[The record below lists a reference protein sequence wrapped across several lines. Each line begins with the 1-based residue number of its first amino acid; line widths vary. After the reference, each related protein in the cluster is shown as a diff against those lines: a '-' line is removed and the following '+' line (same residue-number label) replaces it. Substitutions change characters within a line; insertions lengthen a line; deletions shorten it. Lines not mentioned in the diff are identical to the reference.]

1 MSEKRNFAE
10 EYPEL
15 LEKWDFQRNTRDPYK
30 LGPHSNI
37 KVWWT
42 CENGH
47 HFERSIRSMTSGYTT
62 CPECK
67 KQSLAVISSPNL
79 MKFWDYDKNTL
90 DPKTTSS
97 NSNEEV
103 WFKCPNCGYNW
114 KARICV
120 RKDRDKCP
128 VCETNMIICEG
139 INDFRTVYPQ
149 LALDTSD
156 EMNPNIDLNTLG
168 IGSHVRLHW
177 KCHICGF
184 EWDAPVY
191 CRVHGSKDNYRI
203 TSCPACAKNQRKDGY
218 NVDYPELIPL
228 YSPNNPVPL
237 KDVRGRSAKLL
248 WVCPTHGEFESTLN
262 SMIRA
267 VQTQNNGCPYCHGNK
282 VHPDESFGVLHPEL
296 VKEWDESNEKTP
308 YDYTEHSSYEAIW
321 CCPDCGTKWEADL
334 HVRAL
339 GYRKCPKC
347 YGSQTFKERYP
358 ELEQYYAKDNDLPF
372 EKAVI
377 SDTTPRNW
385 ICEHGHE
392 FEDSFYKIH
401 KRGYRCPYC
410 ESVKA
415 LQGFNDFA
423 HFHPDLA
430 QDYDVE
436 KNGNKASEV
445 TVSNRLVYFK
455 CKEGHSFKRSII
467 QHIQLNGKCPV
478 CNRRLLQKGVNDLA
492 TIYPEI
498 VLFWDYEKNEKRPDE
513 VFATLPNKYF
523 FICSNGHH
531 FECTLKELVENN
543 FHCPVCEGKR
553 VDPEKTSLQALNPK
567 LALEFSAN
575 NDFTADQ
582 IPLDTSKNVLWTC
595 PTCGDDYLFPVNERS
610 IGDNSCPYC
619 NHKKLKSGNNDLTI
633 TNPQLASEYSSKNKK
648 QVNEVGEWQK
658 YEVFWIC
665 PDCGAEYRYV
675 ISERSVGDDSCPV
688 CANKRIEKGIND
700 LATTNPEIAALLS
713 PNNERKADTL
723 LPSFKLKVAWICPT
737 CNGEY
742 YAPVEDM
749 VNGLA
754 ECPYCNNQKPLAGF
768 NTLKA
773 LYPEIAG
780 CLSPNNDFTADE
792 ILPISIRNA
801 KWICPTCGGEYSASV
816 EDMVNGL
823 VECPYCSNQKPL
835 AGFNTLEAL
844 YPEVAEHLSPSND
857 FTADEILPTRYG
869 SIKWICPT
877 CGGEYLASV
886 KDMIEGVAECPY
898 CNNQRP
904 LAGFNTLKAL
914 YPEIAEHLS
923 PNNDF
928 TADEILP
935 TRYKSVKW
943 ICPTCGGEY
952 LASVKDM
959 IEGVAECP
967 YCNDQRPLAGFNTLE
982 ALYPEIAEE
991 MSPDNEK
998 GPNDVLPTSAYF
1010 AEWTCPTCGYT
1021 YKASVRDRVASDDLC
1036 PACAGKKAQAG
1047 FNSLLDIY
1055 PEVQDEWAENEN
1067 TLLGI
1072 FPDEILPTSTARVWW
1087 ECKDC
1092 GRKYL
1097 LSVNMWVEKHIRGMT
1112 SCTYCSGLR
1121 MRETHILL

>member
-1 MSEKRNFAE
+1 MSKKRIFAE
-10 EYPEL
+10 EHPEYL
-15 LEKWDFQRNTRDPYK
+15 KYWDFEKNTLDPYK
-30 LGPHSNI
+30 IGPMCNE
-37 KVWWT
+37 KAYWK
-42 CENGH
+42 CEHGH
-47 HFERSIRSMTSGYTT
+47 RFERIVFNVSRGNTT

-67 KQSLAVISSPNL
+67 KRSTMVISKPGI
-79 MKFWDYDKNTL
+79 MKFWDKEKNTL
-90 DPKTTSS
+90 DPEITPAR
-97 NSNEEV
+97 SNEYA
-103 WFKCPNCGYNW
+103 WFKCPKCGYSW
-114 KARICV
+114 RTQICG
-120 RKDRDKCP
+120 RLRTDKCP
-128 VCETNMIICEG
+128 ACETNNVIRKG
-139 INDFRTVYPQ
+139 VNDFRTVSPQ

-156 EMNPNIDLNTLG
+156 ELNPDIDLNKLG
-168 IGSHVRLHW
+168 IGSKTRIHW

-184 EWDAPVY
+184 EWDAPI
-191 CRVHGSKDNYRI
+191 HGRAHRYNGNNGI
-203 TSCPACAKNQRKDGY
+203 AACPACAKVRRKDGY
-218 NVDYPELIPL
+218 DVDYPELVPL
-228 YSPNNPVPL
+228 YSPNNPIPL
-237 KDVRGRSAKLL
+237 NEVRGVKAKFL
-248 WVCPTHGEFESTLN
+248 WICPKHGEYEQKLGH
-262 SMIRA
+262 MIRA
-267 VQTQNNGCPYCHGNK
+267 LKNGTIGCPYCNGFK
-282 VHPDESFGVLHPEL
+282 VRREDSAGAKAPEL
-296 VKEWDESNEKTP
+296 IKEWASSNESTL
-308 YDYTEHSSYEAIW
+308 YEYAPNSKYLATW
-321 CCPDCGTKWEADL
+321 CCPDCGTKWKAPIYER
-334 HVRAL
+334 VQ
-339 GYRKCPKC
+339 GYGKCPTC
-347 YGSQTFKERYP
+347 YGNKTFKERYP

-423 HFHPDLA
+423 TLEPVISK
-430 QDYDVE
+430 DYDEE
-436 KNGNKASEV
+436 KNGNTAGDV
-445 TVSNRLVYFK
+445 LITNRPVYFK
-455 CKEGHSFKRSII
+455 CKNGHSFKRPII
-467 QHIQLNGKCPV
+467 QHIKSHGK
-478 CNRRLLQKGVNDLA
+478 
-492 TIYPEI
+492 
-498 VLFWDYEKNEKRPDE
+498 
-513 VFATLPNKYF
+513 
-523 FICSNGHH
+523 
-531 FECTLKELVENN
+531 
-543 FHCPVCEGKR
+543 
-553 VDPEKTSLQALNPK
+553 
-567 LALEFSAN
+567 
-575 NDFTADQ
+575 
-582 IPLDTSKNVLWTC
+582 
-595 PTCGDDYLFPVNERS
+595 
-610 IGDNSCPYC
+610 
-619 NHKKLKSGNNDLTI
+619 
-633 TNPQLASEYSSKNKK
+633 
-648 QVNEVGEWQK
+648 
-658 YEVFWIC
+658 
-665 PDCGAEYRYV
+665 
-675 ISERSVGDDSCPV
+675 CPV

-700 LATTNPEIAALLS
+700 LATTNPEIATLLS

-754 ECPYCNNQKPLAGF
+754 ECPYCSNQKPLAGF

-773 LYPEIAG
+773 LYPEIA
-780 CLSPNNDFTADE
+780 
-792 ILPISIRNA
+792 
-801 KWICPTCGGEYSASV
+801 
-816 EDMVNGL
+816 
-823 VECPYCSNQKPL
+823 
-835 AGFNTLEAL
+835 
-844 YPEVAEHLSPSND
+844 EHLSPNND

-877 CGGEYLASV
+877 CGGEYSASV
-886 KDMIEGVAECPY
+886 EDMVNGLSECPY

-904 LAGFNTLKAL
+904 LAGVNTLKAL

-959 IEGVAECP
+959 IEGTAECP
-967 YCNDQRPLAGFNTLE
+967 YCNNQRHLAGFNTLK
-982 ALYPEIAEE
+982 ALYPEIAKE
-991 MSPDNEK
+991 MNPNNEK
-998 GPNDVLPTSAYF
+998 GPDDVLPTSAYL

-1072 FPDEILPTSTARVWW
+1072 FPNEILPTSTARVWW
-1087 ECKDC
+1087 KCKDC

-1097 LSVNMWVEKHIRGMT
+1097 LSVNMWVEKHTRGMT

-1121 MRETHILL
+1121 MRETHVLL